1 MPEEALAGA
10 TLVVTRNRHDDRR
23 DDVARIDLGIR
34 PEEVPRLWNTSAA
47 VEVSPARMADS

>member
-34 PEEVPRLWNTSAA
+34 PEEVPRLWSTSAA
-47 VEVSPARMADS
+47 VEVSPAGMADS